1 MVDAQAEQAL
11 LSATAVVAV
20 VGLSTD
26 PAKDSRIVAGH
37 LERNGYRVVPIHPT
51 ADAILGETAYPSIAE
66 IPDDLAELVDVV
78 DIFRP
83 AEEVPAIVAEALEH
97 LPELKGIW
105 TQKGIVHD
113 EGVEPAR
120 KAGLTVVQD
129 RCIRTQDLFG
139 RFTSQEDDA

>member
-1 MVDAQAEQAL
+1 MVDAEAEQAL
-11 LSATAVVAV
+11 LAASDVVAV

-37 LERNGYRVVPIHPT
+37 LQRNGYRVVPVHPK
-51 ADAILGETAYPSIAE
+51 ADAILGETAYPSLAA
-66 IPDDLAELVDVV
+66 IPDDLAREV
-78 DIFRP
+78 DIVNVFRP
-83 AEEVPAIVAEALEH
+83 AEELPAIVAEALEH
-97 LPELKGIW
+97 LPSLQGIW

-113 EGVEPAR
+113 AGMEQAR

-139 RFTSQEDDA
+139 KFTAQEETR